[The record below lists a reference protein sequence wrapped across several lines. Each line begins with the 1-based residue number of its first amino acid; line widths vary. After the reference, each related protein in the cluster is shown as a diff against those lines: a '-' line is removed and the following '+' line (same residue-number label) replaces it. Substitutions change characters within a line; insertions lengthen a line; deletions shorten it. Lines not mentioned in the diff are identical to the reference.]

1 MPLLRIDPLG
11 QQGVPQYNDN
21 GTTPRPALPG
31 MQSAMDTQT
40 PTRDPCIRMISSK
53 LQAARHY
60 QRAVELF
67 VMKVGCLKEHAQ
79 SYFYRL
85 VLDGLSCPRCHRSN
99 LVMLHE
105 GRFRCQDCGQA
116 GDPTLLFQ
124 RCPTCD
130 GRPALALRRY
140 FCQDCRGEVVS
151 RFLYDGVV
159 YNAEY
164 FREKMAESRRRM
176 HERKR
181 DAQEQQAVRSWQ
193 RSSSV
198 TGQGTIDL
206 NRSPGLVE
214 ALNAL
219 VGGTPPEAL
228 AWVREAFDLTA
239 YEQHIL
245 DTIGY
250 GERWNL
256 TGIAP
261 LRPPKDRLETVRI
274 FIACL
279 FLEHAHRLTLIQ
291 DNDLIWVRRCEAD

>member
-1 MPLLRIDPLG
+1 MPLLRIEPFG
-11 QQGVPQYNDN
+11 QQGLPQHNDH

-31 MQSAMDTQT
+31 MQQAVDAQT
-40 PTRDPCIRMISSK
+40 PAPAPSERMTRCQPQIAWR
-53 LQAARHY
+53 Y
-60 QRAVELF
+60 QRAVESF
-67 VMKVGCLKEHAQ
+67 VSRVSDLKQRARG
-79 SYFYRL
+79 YYYRL
-85 VLDGLSCPRCHRSN
+85 LLTGLACPRCHQTR
-99 LVMLHE
+99 LIMLRE

-116 GDPTLLFQ
+116 GDPTLMFQ
-124 RCPTCD
+124 RCPACD

-151 RFLYDGVV
+151 RFLFDGVV

-164 FREKMAESRRRM
+164 FREKMAESRRRL
-176 HERKR
+176 HVRKR

-198 TGQGTIDL
+198 TGQGAIDL

-219 VGGTPPEAL
+219 VGGAPPEAL

-256 TGIAP
+256 AGIAP
-261 LRPPKDRLETVRI
+261 YRPPRDRLETVRI

-279 FLEHAHRLTLIQ
+279 FLEHARRLTLIQ
-291 DNDLIWVRRCEAD
+291 DNDLIWVRRREAD

>member
-1 MPLLRIDPLG
+1 
-11 QQGVPQYNDN
+11 
-21 GTTPRPALPG
+21 
-31 MQSAMDTQT
+31 
-40 PTRDPCIRMISSK
+40 MISSK

-67 VMKVGCLKEHAQ
+67 VIKVGCLKEDAR

-85 VLDGLSCPRCHRSN
+85 VLDGLSCPRCHRPN
-99 LVMLHE
+99 LVMLRE

-116 GDPTLLFQ
+116 GDPTLMFQ

-140 FCQDCRGEVVS
+140 FCRDCGGEVVS
-151 RFLYDGVV
+151 RFLFDGVV

-164 FREKMAESRRRM
+164 FREKMAESRRRL

-198 TGQGTIDL
+198 TNQDAIDL
-206 NRSPGLVE
+206 TRSPGLVE

-228 AWVREAFDLTA
+228 AWVREVFDLIA
-239 YEQHIL
+239 YEQHIM
-245 DTIGY
+245 DTIGH

-256 TGIAP
+256 AGIAP

-279 FLEHAHRLTLIQ
+279 FLEHASLLTLIQ
-291 DNDLIWVRRCEAD
+291 DNDLVWVRRCEPD